1 MDLENKNNVVDT
13 DKADEI
19 TETEKA
25 IDSFLN
31 GSVYTEED
39 AKKDKEASKFV
50 TNKEAAICAISVF
63 ALAVWNLSG
72 YGAILIA
79 AVALLSCFLM
89 GSGKNA
95 VQVCV
100 SNALT
105 LGIMAVIR
113 VAFSVISVF
122 LQTFYFFVL
131 EESLPT
137 KLSNFFSLATNLV
150 GIIVFIFF
158 VINMFYLMSK
168 KHTPLFGNTAKK
180 FAEREE

>member
-1 MDLENKNNVVDT
+1 MPGRKLGRKTDHRLSMLRGQVTFLLEKGRLETTATRAKEVQSLAEKMITLGKKNTLAARRQAAAYLRNVT
-13 DKADEI
+13 
-19 TETEKA
+19 T
-25 IDSFLN
+25 
-31 GSVYTEED
+31 
-39 AKKDKEASKFV
+39 KD
-50 TNKEAAICAISVF
+50 
-63 ALAVWNLSG
+63 
-72 YGAILIA
+72 
-79 AVALLSCFLM
+79 
-89 GSGKNA
+89 GKNA